1 MTEAAPSAYG
11 VKLVS
16 CEWFLAWLHDV
27 MTPDQHKLFNN
38 NILTERRMKVF
49 VGKCDVV
56 KPRSVIS
63 IEEAVLMAAFLD
75 RDFFDMNLTKVLHDS
90 ESVKIPFCL

>member
-1 MTEAAPSAYG
+1 
-11 VKLVS
+11 
-16 CEWFLAWLHDV
+16 
-27 MTPDQHKLFNN
+27 
-38 NILTERRMKVF
+38 MKVF

-56 KPRSVIS
+56 KPQSVIS
-63 IEEAVLMAAFLD
+63 IEEAVLMAVFLD